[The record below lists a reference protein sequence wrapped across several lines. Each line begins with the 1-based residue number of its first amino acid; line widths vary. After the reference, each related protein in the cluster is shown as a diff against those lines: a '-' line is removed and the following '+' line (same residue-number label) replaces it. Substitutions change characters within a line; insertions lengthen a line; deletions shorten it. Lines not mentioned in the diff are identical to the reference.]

1 MIAHQMYHLMT
12 FNHAPGLYLAMAVPG
27 IYSCW
32 PTCPRQYYMW
42 QSLVEIKPYSE
53 AYFDCV
59 TAFEAL

>member
-12 FNHAPGLYLAMAVPG
+12 FNQAPGLYLAMNLFQDY
-27 IYSCW
+27 IW
-32 PTCPRQYYMW
+32 PTCPRQYYVW

>member
-1 MIAHQMYHLMT
+1 MT
-12 FNHAPGLYLAMAVPG
+12 FNQAPGLYLAMAVPG

-32 PTCPRQYYMW
+32 PTYPRQYYVW